1 VIVISIIFKE
11 SSTDM
16 GLDATW
22 DDQGLLR
29 SCKDKRLAALRRDSE
44 RLAKEPENKEE
55 KQFPESA
62 K

>member
-1 VIVISIIFKE
+1 
-11 SSTDM
+11 M